1 MVGGLTAIRA
11 LREGFGVRLLARPKH
26 GVSAQERVRR
36 LFSVFGVSSSEWDA
50 MKGSVEIF
58 IGDVEKPGLGLDR
71 QRLGRLAE
79 GLSSIIHAAANT
91 SFDESRAAASA
102 AVNID
107 GARNVSRLAESCG
120 ARLVHISTAY
130 VAGDSPGKVFEKEH
144 SGEFPWKNVYE
155 KTKFVAEREVH
166 RFCQSKGLDYCVF
179 RPAVLIGDSV
189 RGRTVRFNN
198 LYNFIRVAYSLSLR
212 RKGARAVVEADPEAR
227 LNLVPVDFAVD
238 AMWRISRSPSSHK
251 IFHIANPCPPRLQD
265 LVNVYGK
272 ILNIHAECVDPR
284 TGEKRSGD
292 DGAKRIGAAFSEYNR
307 YMFGEPEFD
316 MANTRAAI
324 PDYDQRFPAM
334 DETYFRKILDYAVE
348 QRWGKNPKTAP
359 PKSFVKEAD
368 NFADLYF
375 EQFLKGKLH
384 RRLLPNLKSLDA
396 VVSIRIRDE
405 KNAAWVLELK
415 RGRLTAISR
424 NGLAP
429 ECGYETD
436 LATFKAV
443 AGGKIPPQNAFF
455 EGKGEITGDIEKG
468 LKVITALS
476 EFFVRYPFDPES
488 FRK

>member
-1 MVGGLTAIRA
+1 
-11 LREGFGVRLLARPKH
+11 
-26 GVSAQERVRR
+26 
-36 LFSVFGVSSSEWDA
+36 

-58 IGDVEKPGLGLDR
+58 IGDVEKPVLGLHR
-71 QRLGRLAE
+71 SQIGRLAE
-79 GLSSIIHAAANT
+79 DLSCIIHTAANT
-91 SFDESRAAASA
+91 SFDDSQAAASA

-144 SGEFPWKNVYE
+144 TGEHPWKNVYE

-166 RFCQSKGLDYCVF
+166 RFCQSKGLDYCVL
-179 RPAVLIGDSV
+179 RPSVLIGDSV

-198 LYNFIRVAYSLSLR
+198 LYNFIKVAYSLFLR

-238 AMWRISRSPSSHK
+238 AIWRISRNLGDDR
-251 IFHIANPCPPRLQD
+251 IFHIANPNPPTLQD
-265 LVNVYGK
+265 LVDVYGK
-272 ILNIHAECVDPR
+272 ILNIEAECIDPR
-284 TGEKRSGD
+284 VGEKRSGD
-292 DGAKRIGAAFSEYNR
+292 DGDGAKRIGAAFSEYNR

-316 MANTRAAI
+316 MTNTRAAI
-324 PDYDQRFPAM
+324 AGYDQRFPAM
-334 DETYFRKILDYAVE
+334 NETYYRKILDYAVE
-348 QRWGKNPKTAP
+348 QRWGKNSKTAP
-359 PKSFVKEAD
+359 SKSFVKGAD
-368 NFADLYF
+368 RFVELYF
-375 EQFLKGKLH
+375 EEFLRGKLD
-384 RRLLPNLKSLDA
+384 RRLLQNLKSLDA

-405 KNAAWVLELK
+405 KNAAWVLVLK
-415 RGRLTAISR
+415 RGKLTAISR

-455 EGKGEITGDIEKG
+455 EGKGDITGDIEKG